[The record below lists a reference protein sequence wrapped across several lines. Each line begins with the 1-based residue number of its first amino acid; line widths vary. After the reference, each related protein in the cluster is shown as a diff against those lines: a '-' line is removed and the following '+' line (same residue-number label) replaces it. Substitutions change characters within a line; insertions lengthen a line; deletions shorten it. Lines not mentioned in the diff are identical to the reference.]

1 MAHPIYPCI
10 WFDNQAQEAAQL
22 YTSIFKNSKILE
34 TSPIVSNIEINGSKI
49 MLLNGG
55 PKFKPDEAFSLVVNC
70 DTQDEIDFYW
80 DKLIADGGQ
89 ESMCGWL
96 KDKYGIS
103 WQIIPVILEQLM
115 TDPKK
120 SERVVQAFLKM
131 KKFNIQALLDA

>member
-10 WFDNQAQEAAQL
+10 WLDNQAQEAAQL

-34 TSPIVSNIEINGSKI
+34 TSPIVSSIEINGSKI

-115 TDPKK
+115 TDPKR

>member
-34 TSPIVSNIEINGSKI
+34 TSPIVSSIEINGSKI

-115 TDPKK
+115 TDPKR

>member
-1 MAHPIYPCI
+1 
-10 WFDNQAQEAAQL
+10 
-22 YTSIFKNSKILE
+22 
-34 TSPIVSNIEINGSKI
+34 

>member
-34 TSPIVSNIEINGSKI
+34 TSPIVSSIEINGSKI

-103 WQIIPVILEQLM
+103 WQIVPVILEQLM